1 MVQNEDTRKKEYNE
15 NGYSGNEEQG
25 SGFDLRVIWY
35 LILRYKYFLLVSIL
49 ICMGL
54 AYAYLKYN
62 TVDVYSTYAKML
74 IKDPER
80 KTYKNILCQQLH
92 HINS

>member
-1 MVQNEDTRKKEYNE
+1 MANMVQNEDTRKKEYNE
-15 NGYSGNEEQG
+15 SGYSGNEEQG

-54 AYAYLKYN
+54 AYA
-62 TVDVYSTYAKML
+62 
-74 IKDPER
+74 
-80 KTYKNILCQQLH
+80 
-92 HINS
+92 